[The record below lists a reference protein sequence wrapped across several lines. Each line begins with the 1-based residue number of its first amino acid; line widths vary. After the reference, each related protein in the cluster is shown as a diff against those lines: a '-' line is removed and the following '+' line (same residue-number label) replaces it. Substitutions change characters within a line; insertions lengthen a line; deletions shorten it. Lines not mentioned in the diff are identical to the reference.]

1 MKYLEELI
9 PGSFFS
15 HNNEKFLLTSD
26 FRLNKNQK
34 RFNCIN
40 IINGSSRWVD
50 DNTTVEVIYLYYQD
64 EDKNLVLL
72 KEYEHNEDFEKNKNI
87 H

>member
-1 MKYLEELI
+1 MKYLEELT

-15 HNNEKFLLTSD
+15 YNNEKFLLTSD
-26 FRLNKNQK
+26 FRLNKSQK
-34 RFNCIN
+34 KFNCIN
-40 IINGSSRWVD
+40 ISNGSNRWIE
-50 DNTTVEVIYLYYQD
+50 DNITVEVIYLYYQD

>member
-1 MKYLEELI
+1 MKYLEELT

-15 HNNEKFLLTSD
+15 YNNEKFLLTSD
-26 FRLNKNQK
+26 FRSNKDQK
-34 RFNCIN
+34 KFNCIN
-40 IINGSSRWVD
+40 ISNGSNRWIE

-64 EDKNLVLL
+64 EEKNLVLL